1 MTDADEPTVRR
12 SDRPHAIALMCA
24 ALAVLA
30 SLLTLVGT
38 QGGWPDPTA
47 LVNLSGAEPL
57 APVATATDPD
67 FVLVGIQQHYDGVY
81 YYAIARDPLARG
93 LEHTLIDQAPYRY
106 GHPMLGWLAR
116 LVSLGKPAWIPGALL
131 ALTLLGM
138 AGAGWAASRLSSLA
152 GRTPWG
158 GLVVAASPGLL
169 YATTVSTTETVSAAL
184 LGLTLLAWWH
194 GHLGRAAAV
203 LVVLCLTK
211 EQYVVVPLGLAFYEA
226 ARAIRAKAKPARWP
240 ALVAALAAGP
250 AALLGW
256 VIYLHATFGQWPST
270 GTSGNVAAPLVG
282 WWDTFRQARGL
293 ASGSFEQSQI
303 GTVVIPVL
311 VATAVLCLVAAVRAL
326 RLQEPIDGVVLGL
339 VAVLACLGPT
349 TLLYPHE
356 MVRNPAVTLLI
367 AVGALLLP
375 RRPSVPVPA

>member
-1 MTDADEPTVRR
+1 MTDAAEPATERPA
-12 SDRPHAIALMCA
+12 RPHAIALMCA
-24 ALAVLA
+24 AVAVLA

-47 LVNLSGAEPL
+47 LINLATSEPL

-116 LVSLGKPAWIPGALL
+116 VASLGKAAWIPGALL

-138 AGAGWAASRLSSLA
+138 AVAGWAASRLSSLA

-184 LGLTLLAWWH
+184 LGLALLAWWH
-194 GHLGRAAAV
+194 GHLGRAAVV

-211 EQYVVVPLGLAFYEA
+211 EQYVVVPLGLGLYEA
-226 ARAIRAKAKPARWP
+226 VRAIRVRATPARWP
-240 ALVAALAAGP
+240 ALVAAVIAGP
-250 AALLGW
+250 AALLAW
-256 VIYLHATFGQWPST
+256 VVYLHATFGEWPST
-270 GTSGNVAAPLVG
+270 GTAGNVAAPLVG
-282 WWDTFRQARGL
+282 WWDTFGQARGL
-293 ASGSFEQSQI
+293 ATGSFDQSQI

-311 VATAVLCLVAAVRAL
+311 VATAVVCLLAAARAL

-356 MVRNPAVTLLI
+356 MVRNPAVTVLV
-367 AVGALLLP
+367 AVAALLLP
-375 RRPSVPVPA
+375 RRPAAPVPA